1 MLSYRGSPHRGI
13 KPVPLMSPA
22 LAGVFF
28 ATKHHL
34 GSLSNLQK
42 PIGRI
47 IHHDRPMTK
56 STNVIYHINR
66 QKKKNHMIKSIDAEK
81 AYDKI
86 QHPFM
91 IKKKLLET

>member
-13 KPVPLMSPA
+13 KPVPLMSPV

-66 QKKKNHMIKSIDAEK
+66 QKKKNHMITSIDAGK
-81 AYDKI
+81 TLNKI
-86 QHPFM
+86 
-91 IKKKLLET
+91 